1 VAQTYDG
8 EYYKFDDRS
17 VQAVSLSAVLDTNP
31 YMVMYE
37 REPQVPSVPQKSAVS
52 AAATE
57 ACAVNGQKTSLSQQG
72 LVSHE
77 NGSLVNDR
85 QGCDSNSTAYTCD
98 EHDKERKN
106 CCEEIQM
113 ILSQPESKNFGISDG
128 DEHGE
133 RNERRNRKRKGD
145 SEGPKATEGDTHGGE
160 KVKRKHKK
168 KKGNL
173 QEVAV
178 KGLSLYM
185 VSMEAVNG

>member
-37 REPQVPSVPQKSAVS
+37 REPQVPSVPQKSVVS

-72 LVSHE
+72 PVSHE
-77 NGSLVNDR
+77 NGSVVNNR
-85 QGCDSNSTAYTCD
+85 QGCDSNSAAYTCD
-98 EHDKERKN
+98 SMRGEHDKERKN
-106 CCEEIQM
+106 CYEEIQM
-113 ILSQPESKNFGISDG
+113 ILSQPESKNFGVSDG

-133 RNERRNRKRKGD
+133 KKHKKRKRK
-145 SEGPKATEGDTHGGE
+145 STEGDTHGGE
-160 KVKRKHKK
+160 RVKRKH
-168 KKGNL
+168 
-173 QEVAV
+173 E
-178 KGLSLYM
+178 
-185 VSMEAVNG
+185 

>member
-1 VAQTYDG
+1 
-8 EYYKFDDRS
+8 
-17 VQAVSLSAVLDTNP
+17 
-31 YMVMYE
+31 MMMYE
-37 REPQVPSVPQKSAVS
+37 HEPQFPSVPQKSAVS

-57 ACAVNGQKTSLSQQG
+57 AFAVNGQKTSFSQQG
-72 LVSHE
+72 LISHE

-98 EHDKERKN
+98 EHVTERKN
-106 CCEEIQM
+106 CYEEIQM
-113 ILSQPESKNFGISDG
+113 ILSQPESKNFGVSDG

-133 RNERRNRKRKGD
+133 RNERRNMRRKRKGD
-145 SEGPKATEGDTHGGE
+145 IEGPKSTEGDTHGGE

-168 KKGNL
+168 ENL

-185 VSMEAVNG
+185 VLSMEAVNG